1 MAEPYLFISHSRR
14 DNAAT
19 DWLAARLHDAGFN
32 AWVDVEGIAPGASWP
47 QAIRQAVED
56 CGALIVVLTAHS
68 RDSAWV
74 ERETLL
80 ALDLRKPVF
89 VALFEDVTL
98 PLHLLNIQ
106 YSDFRGRRERALGR
120 LIGALRKVSL
130 TEPLP
135 PPTPTEQK
143 RLSPDPNRHN
153 LFKFIEQLPDGE
165 LCARIAR
172 DLYGWAND
180 QADNVTFSG
189 RGNPAFHAHV
199 YLGPGGVAFMT
210 VRAYPRQPA
219 VEVPLQYLM
228 EFAPYD
234 ERAER
239 EAVLMRFNALMPERE
254 RFTLDRADKRP
265 NLPIAAALAVDSHLD
280 TFKTIMT
287 DVLERLRKS
296 AE

>member
-1 MAEPYLFISHSRR
+1 MTEPYLFISHSSR
-14 DNAAT
+14 DSVAT
-19 DWLAARLHDAGFN
+19 GWLAARLHDAGFN
-32 AWVDVEGIAPGASWP
+32 VWVDVEAISPGASWP
-47 QAIRQAVED
+47 RAIQQAVEG
-56 CGALIVVLTAHS
+56 CGALIVVLTSSS
-68 RDSAWV
+68 RDSQWV

-80 ALDLRKPVF
+80 AFDRHKPVF
-89 VALFEDVTL
+89 IALFEDVPL
-98 PLHLLNIQ
+98 PLHLLNLQ
-106 YSDFRGRRERALGR
+106 YSDFRGKRERALGR

-143 RLSPDPNRHN
+143 RRSPDPNKHN
-153 LFKFIEQLPDGE
+153 LFRFIEQLPDGE
-165 LCARIAR
+165 LCAHIAR
-172 DLYGWAND
+172 DLFAWSND
-180 QADNVTFSG
+180 NADNVTFSG

-210 VRAYPRQPA
+210 VRAYPKQPA

-239 EAVLMRFNALMPERE
+239 EAVLMRFNALMPPRE
-254 RFTLDRADKRP
+254 RFDIDRANKRP
-265 NLPIAAALAVDSHLD
+265 NLPIAAALAVDGHLD
-280 TFKTIMT
+280 TFKSIMT
-287 DVLERLRKS
+287 EVLERMRRA